1 MHCLD
6 LYFEAVSGP
15 IHAQG
20 GEILKFVGDGLL
32 AIFPCPTNH
41 VHHCTV
47 ANSAL
52 KAAHGAQ
59 EAMAGLR
66 GKYPEMD
73 LHCGIALHVGD
84 VMFGNVGAA
93 DRMDFT
99 VIGPAV
105 NLVTRIEPFSKGAP
119 GQIVVSGEFAK
130 REGGRYE
137 SLGNFELKGIAT
149 PKEVLYPLD

>member
-1 MHCLD
+1 
-6 LYFEAVSGP
+6 
-15 IHAQG
+15 
-20 GEILKFVGDGLL
+20 
-32 AIFPCPTNH
+32 
-41 VHHCTV
+41 
-47 ANSAL
+47 
-52 KAAHGAQ
+52 
-59 EAMAGLR
+59 MAGLR

-130 REGGRYE
+130 R
-137 SLGNFELKGIAT
+137 NFELKGIAA